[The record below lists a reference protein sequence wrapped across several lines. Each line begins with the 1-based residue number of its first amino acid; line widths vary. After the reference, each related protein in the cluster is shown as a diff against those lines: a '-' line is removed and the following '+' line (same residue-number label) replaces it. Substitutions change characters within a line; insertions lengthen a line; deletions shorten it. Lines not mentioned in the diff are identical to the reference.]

1 MIQAHLG
8 EFAALITAFFWTFTA
23 LAFHKAVNNVG
34 SLTVNFIRL
43 FLAFFLLSGLSYLL
57 RGTFLPSD
65 AGSHQWIWLGL
76 SGLIGFVFGDYTLFK
91 SYEYVEARI
100 SMLIMALAPP
110 MAFLIG
116 WMLMGEQ
123 MTLQNVVGM
132 LFTLF
137 GIALVILNRGVSEE
151 SQKKKFSFN
160 YSIKGILYALG
171 GALGQAVGI
180 VLSKYGMDNGNYDA
194 IAATHIRVIVGA
206 VSFGIIVSLGKNWKN
221 VYQAFSSK
229 KTMKPLSL
237 GAIFGP
243 FLGVYFSLLAVKYT
257 TSGIASTIM
266 AIVPVLI
273 IPPAVLIFK
282 EKVTIKEIIG
292 AVITVVGVMFFF
304 MEIPFLN

>member
-1 MIQAHLG
+1 
-8 EFAALITAFFWTFTA
+8 
-23 LAFHKAVNNVG
+23 
-34 SLTVNFIRL
+34 
-43 FLAFFLLSGLSYLL
+43 
-57 RGTFLPSD
+57 
-65 AGSHQWIWLGL
+65 
-76 SGLIGFVFGDYTLFK
+76 
-91 SYEYVEARI
+91 
-100 SMLIMALAPP
+100 
-110 MAFLIG
+110 
-116 WMLMGEQ
+116 
-123 MTLQNVVGM
+123 
-132 LFTLF
+132 
-137 GIALVILNRGVSEE
+137 
-151 SQKKKFSFN
+151 
-160 YSIKGILYALG
+160 
-171 GALGQAVGI
+171 
-180 VLSKYGMDNGNYDA
+180 
-194 IAATHIRVIVGA
+194 VGA